1 MKDIKTQLTE
11 LSVQIKPLDEHIKR
25 IDQDVEDMIDTEK
38 NKKINAAD
46 EQLNEL
52 NKAVADVDF
61 KTANAEKL
69 LEQYRTLIAGAKSK
83 EAVHDA
89 QLDDWLNGLDD
100 EAQNMDGRINDQQTQ
115 VEAIKEDREKLQ
127 AIVDEAFEE
136 LAKFTPYAID

>member
-89 QLDDWLNGLDD
+89 
-100 EAQNMDGRINDQQTQ
+100 
-115 VEAIKEDREKLQ
+115 
-127 AIVDEAFEE
+127 
-136 LAKFTPYAID
+136 